1 MPAALQVL
9 VDVAQRRLS
18 APRISMTAEKFGF
31 NGLLYSS
38 TWIEPVGGT
47 IMLEPPPLNA
57 SWHTSNSGNNTRFT
71 LSDFG
76 LTSTAAG
83 WQEAD
88 NRGAGP
94 VRLVNGSGMGIY
106 TQQTSSTYGKN
117 RSYFVSFFCYN
128 VENKASAVYFE
139 CGLDDDG
146 TGLSGVALRFWSS
159 GQIDI
164 YKDAVQVGGG
174 NIGIQGG
181 ADTSNKFADYLIIPM
196 RRRDLLIYSITAGDG
211 FIHTFEDIAEDEPD
225 PVILTDEAFWFRV
238 PGSTNVELAVLKY
251 PTSGYVT
258 SLPISLSVPPPIGAT
273 LEPRVN
279 VQPGVSVTNAYI
291 FGDPPYNGDLPD
303 TTNKISAFTVVQTD
317 GSAYTP
323 DGTIRDVLMKA
334 TFAGDG
340 EYTPF
345 LYGAHAAYA
354 AEFEDTD
361 DSEEF
366 DITPYIMRNPSPTLS
381 VPDDPG
387 GVEFRFTIWKPE
399 TLEASDVALLTT
411 LGNRP
416 VKVKIGSNILL
427 DGVMME
433 PEFDDAFYDEGARL
447 HCTVKDQLH
456 LASTLQFR
464 ERIPL
469 DALLLSDT
477 QHATN
482 YWKSVVQFLAYS
494 GGILNANMDLDNVG
508 FTLPSV
514 PKDGQQEAFSC
525 FIDIGSNPYD
535 ELARQVGTYAAG
547 FVWRMKPQGS
557 GAAPKF
563 IFKDPDTLSAT
574 PDYTLYRTA
583 AAAVAASKPATD
595 VYWTYSDRPL
605 PIEANEVRVTGYD
618 PRAKQVISAYSIDDA
633 SQDPTT
639 SPSSRPT
646 NWTGTPLVFGVI
658 DGRFTSQDA
667 CNRVVAAIFPRV
679 SARYYISQFTSEMLF
694 KASGA
699 PVWPSDLVSLD
710 GRRDVRISAMTVEF
724 IVEDGSTFV
733 ARNATYTGG
742 AIMNRGGY
750 GTESIVAA
758 QLRAAISKTFVYG
771 GSEFIA
777 AQTPAVTVL
786 VP

>member
-1 MPAALQVL
+1 
-9 VDVAQRRLS
+9 
-18 APRISMTAEKFGF
+18 MTAEKFGF
-31 NGLLYSS
+31 NGLLFSN

-47 IMLEPPPLNA
+47 VMLQPPPINP
-57 SWHTSNSGNNTRFT
+57 SWHTSNSGNYQRLS

-76 LTSTAAG
+76 LSASPSG
-83 WQEAD
+83 WNAVD
-88 NRGAGP
+88 NRGAGA
-94 VRLVNGSGMGIY
+94 VRLYNPTGSASTFSTTAKY
-106 TQQTSSTYGKN
+106 TKN
-117 RSYFVSFFCYN
+117 RSWFVSFFTYN
-128 VENKASAVYFE
+128 VENKASAIYFE
-139 CGLDDDG
+139 CGWSDTGDG
-146 TGLSGVALRFWSS
+146 SVGVSLRFWAS
-159 GQIDI
+159 GAVDV
-164 YKDAVQVGGG
+164 YKDGVAVGSYS
-174 NIGIQGG
+174 IGIEGG
-181 ADTSNKFADYLIIPM
+181 ADISNMYADYLVIPM
-196 RRRDLLIYSITAGDG
+196 RRRDLLVYSITSGDG
-211 FIHTFEDIAEDEPD
+211 FIHTFDDIAEDEAD
-225 PVILTDEAFWFRV
+225 PVIIGAASPGTKFWFSV
-238 PGSTNVELAVLKY
+238 PASGSINVELAVLKY

-258 SLPISLSVPPPIGAT
+258 SLPISLSVPPPVGAT

-279 VQPGVSVTNAYI
+279 GQPGVSITNAYI
-291 FGDPPYNGDLPD
+291 FGDPPYNGTVPD
-303 TTNKISAFTVVQTD
+303 TTNKISAFAVTRTD

-323 DGTIRDVLMKA
+323 DATIRDILMKV

-340 EYTPF
+340 NYTPF

-354 AEFEDTD
+354 AIFEDTD

-366 DITPYIMRNPSPTLS
+366 DITGYIMRNPSPTLS

-387 GVEFRFTIWKPE
+387 GAEFRFTIWKPE
-399 TLEASDVALLTT
+399 TLESSDVALLTT

-416 VKVKIGSNILL
+416 VRVKIGSNIMME
-427 DGVMME
+427 GVMIE
-433 PEFDDAFYDEGARL
+433 PEFDDSFYDEGARL

-469 DALLLSDT
+469 DGLYLSDT
-477 QHATN
+477 ADGTN
-482 YWKSVVQFLAYS
+482 YWASVVQFLAYS
-494 GGILNANMDLDNVG
+494 GSIANANMDLDDVG
-508 FTLPSV
+508 FTLPAV

-525 FIDIGSNPYD
+525 FIDIGSNPYE

-557 GAAPKF
+557 AAAPKF

-574 PDYTLYRTA
+574 PDYTLYRTGDDA
-583 AAAVAASKPATD
+583 IAASKPATD
-595 VYWTYSDRPL
+595 VYWSYSDRPL

-639 SPSSRPT
+639 APSARPT

-667 CNRVVAAIFPRV
+667 CNRTVAAIFPRV

-694 KASGA
+694 KADGA
-699 PVWPSDLVSLD
+699 PVWPSDLVSLN

-724 IVEDGSTFV
+724 VTEDSTFV
-733 ARNATYTGG
+733 ARNATYSGG
-742 AIMNRGGY
+742 AILNRGGY

-758 QLRAAISKTFVYG
+758 QMRAAMSKTFVYG
-771 GSEFIA
+771 GSELIA
-777 AQTPAVTVL
+777 TKTPGVTVL

>member
-1 MPAALQVL
+1 MPDALQVL

-57 SWHTSNSGNNTRFT
+57 SWHTSNSGNYARFT

-76 LTSTAAG
+76 LSATAAG

-94 VRLVNGSGMGIY
+94 VNLINGTGMGTT
-106 TQQTSSTYGKN
+106 TQKTSSTYGKN
-117 RSYFVSFFCYN
+117 RGYFISFYAYN
-128 VENKASAVYFE
+128 VENKASALYFE
-139 CGLDDDG
+139 GGISNGG
-146 TGLSGVALRFWSS
+146 TGAAGVSWAFWST
-159 GQIDI
+159 GAVDI
-164 YKDAVQVGGG
+164 YKDGVLVGSY
-174 NIGIQGG
+174 NIAG
-181 ADTSNKFADYLIIPM
+181 DFSNKYADYLIIPM
-196 RRRDLLIYSITAGDG
+196 RRRDLLVYSISAGEG
-211 FIHTFEDIAEDEPD
+211 FIHTFTDIAEDATD
-225 PVILTDEAFWFRV
+225 PVILADEKFWFLVRNH
-238 PGSTNVELAVLKY
+238 SANVELAVLKY

-279 VQPGVSVTNAYI
+279 AEPGVSVTDAYI
-291 FGDPPYNGDLPD
+291 FGDQPYYGTVPD
-303 TTNKISAFTVVQTD
+303 TTNKISAFAVVKTD

-323 DGTIRDVLMKA
+323 DGSIRDVLMKA
-334 TFAGDG
+334 TLVGNG
-340 EYTPF
+340 SYTPF

-354 AEFEDTD
+354 AIFEDTD
-361 DSEEF
+361 SSEQF

-416 VKVKIGSNILL
+416 VTVKIGSNILIN
-427 DGVMME
+427 GVMME
-433 PEFDDAFYDEGARL
+433 PEFDDSFYDEGARL

-469 DALLLSDT
+469 DALKLSDA
-477 QHATN
+477 QDATN

-557 GAAPKF
+557 GAAPQF

-574 PDYTLYRTA
+574 PDYTLYRTGDD
-583 AAAVAASKPATD
+583 AVAASKPATD

-639 SPSSRPT
+639 APSSRPT

-694 KASGA
+694 KTSGA
-699 PVWPSDLVSLD
+699 PVWPSDLVRLV

-733 ARNATYTGG
+733 ARNVTYTGG